1 MISHF
6 QKRYFD
12 AKHHYFSKDVVQGSK
27 WSHPPSEERCIHLS
41 TATKKLFGLCCICKE
56 SRATSVLSRMM
67 NESQQITQSLT
78 IMLTWRRQ
86 IARLKRTGA
95 FMRERHVG
103 GKIWEFHFSSPAILA
118 HPPTTFDEHSEPWM
132 ERWAERRLPLT
143 HPPTVRKFLGAIMQ
157 RGGRDPA
164 FMVNLFFLRKET
176 QSCAW
181 YSRVVWVEANNT
193 APLRDQAFIADSRA
207 QTGQRESSG
216 RRINH

>member
-1 MISHF
+1 MCLRADDFTSSI
-6 QKRYFD
+6 
-12 AKHHYFSKDVVQGSK
+12 
-27 WSHPPSEERCIHLS
+27 SEERCVHLTLTS
-41 TATKKLFGLCCICKE
+41 NSNYSHIKPFGLCCICKE

-103 GKIWEFHFSSPAILA
+103 GKIWEFHFSSLAILA
-118 HPPTTFDEHSEPWM
+118 HPPTTFVEHSEPWM

-157 RGGRDPA
+157 KGGSTPA
-164 FMVNLFFLRKET
+164 FMVNLLERKHK
-176 QSCAW
+176 
-181 YSRVVWVEANNT
+181 VV
-193 APLRDQAFIADSRA
+193 PG
-207 QTGQRESSG
+207 TGLCG
-216 RRINH
+216 RRPTAKPH